1 MCTGYPES
9 RFQIDSGDRLT
20 FVSDGV
26 VEAANPS
33 GEMFGFARTLA
44 ISNQSV
50 RRIAAAATQ
59 FGQQDD
65 ITVLS
70 VVRTIAAAAAPA

>member
-1 MCTGYPES
+1 
-9 RFQIDSGDRLT
+9 
-20 FVSDGV
+20 
-26 VEAANPS
+26 
-33 GEMFGFARTLA
+33 MFGFARTLA

-50 RRIAAAATQ
+50 RTIAEAATQ

-70 VVRTIAAAAAPA
+70 VVRATAAAPAPA